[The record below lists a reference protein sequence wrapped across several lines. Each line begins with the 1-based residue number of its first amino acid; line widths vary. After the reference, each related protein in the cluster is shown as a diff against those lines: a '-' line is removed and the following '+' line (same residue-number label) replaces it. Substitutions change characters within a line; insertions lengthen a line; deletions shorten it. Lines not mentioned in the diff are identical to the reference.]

1 MPKKDPEETNISEII
16 CCPKCKLG
24 LHFKEQERAF
34 SKRRGIW
41 KCQCCGKEYPDSE
54 GIIEFIRDEEVFRS
68 SRRESI
74 MRSIYAHLYTPLTNL
89 MFLPC
94 GGVRNAR
101 LEVLK
106 NLEMGPR
113 SIVLETGVGTGDN
126 IPYLKSMTG
135 GCQIYCL
142 DNQLIMLRKC
152 ARNSKKWKQP
162 VRLYRANAE
171 ELPFKDNYFDVVFH
185 VGAINLFE
193 NKKKA
198 IEEMIRVAKPGT
210 RIVIAD
216 ETEKASKL
224 FAIFIGRHE
233 PVVAPI
239 DLVPESM
246 LEINLQNIWNDYGYL
261 ILFRKPG
268 KSPAIA

>member
-1 MPKKDPEETNISEII
+1 MLNIIKKHHLETNNAEII
-16 CCPKCKLG
+16 CCPKCKQS
-24 LHFKEQERAF
+24 LHFREQEKAS
-34 SKRRGIW
+34 SKLSGIW
-41 KCQCCGKEYPDSE
+41 KCQPCGIEYPDSE

-68 SRRESI
+68 SRREAI
-74 MRSIYAHLYTPLTNL
+74 IRSIYARMYTQLTNL
-89 MFLPC
+89 MFLLC
-94 GGVRNAR
+94 GGARNAR
-101 LEVLK
+101 IEVLN
-106 NLEMGPR
+106 NLEMHPR
-113 SIVLETGVGTGDN
+113 AIVLETGVGPGDN
-126 IPYLKSMTG
+126 IPFLSSMID
-135 GCQIYCL
+135 GCPFYGL

-152 ARNSKKWKQP
+152 ARNSKKWNQP

-171 ELPFKDNYFDVVFH
+171 ELPFKDNFFDVVFH

-198 IEEMIRVAKPGT
+198 IDEMIRVAKPGT

-224 FAIFIGRHE
+224 FALFVGCHE

-246 LEINLQNIWNDYGYL
+246 LEISLKNIWNDYGYL
-261 ILFRKPG
+261 ISFRKPG
-268 KSPAIA
+268 N